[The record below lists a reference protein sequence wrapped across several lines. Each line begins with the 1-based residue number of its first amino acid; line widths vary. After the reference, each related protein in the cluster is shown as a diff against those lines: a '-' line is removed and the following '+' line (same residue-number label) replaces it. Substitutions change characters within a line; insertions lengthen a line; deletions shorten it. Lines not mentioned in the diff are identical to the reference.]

1 MRAVGESAHAARIR
15 RSMTE
20 VNGAPRSSLRTAV
33 ISGLASAAA
42 VCAIFLAAGA
52 FEDEPDRASGGA
64 ATAPAAPGPSVREVY
79 ERARLAVVLI
89 DHRPPGVRPRTGP
102 PSRGD
107 RIATGTGFV
116 IDRSGHV
123 VTNQHIVAG
132 RGTTTVQF
140 DPADEPVRATV
151 VRRDAA
157 TDLAVVRV
165 APHRAPRLTALP
177 LGDSRDVRIGD
188 RAIAIGNPFGLERS
202 LTVGVVSALG
212 RRMTSPDGTRIRN
225 VVQTDAAINP
235 GNSGGPL
242 LDGAGRVI
250 GVMTQGRG
258 SGIAFAVP
266 VDTVKRV
273 VARALQRGRGRTAG

>member
-1 MRAVGESAHAARIR
+1 MS
-15 RSMTE
+15 E
-20 VNGAPRSSLRTAV
+20 VNASPGSSLRTAV
-33 ISGLASAAA
+33 VSGLASAGA

-52 FEDEPDRASGGA
+52 FEDESDRRRGGA
-64 ATAPAAPGPSVREVY
+64 ATTPAASGSSVREVY
-79 ERARLAVVLI
+79 ERARRAVVLI

-102 PSRGD
+102 PRRGD

-116 IDRSGHV
+116 IDRFGRI

-140 DPADEPVRATV
+140 GPGDDPVRARV
-151 VRRDAA
+151 VRRDAS
-157 TDLAVVRV
+157 TDLAVLRV
-165 APHRAPRLTALP
+165 DRARAPRLTPLP
-177 LGDSRDVRIGD
+177 LGASDDVRVGD
-188 RAIAIGNPFGLERS
+188 AAIAIGNPFGLERS
-202 LTVGVVSALG
+202 LSVGVVSALG
-212 RRMTSPDGTRIRN
+212 RRITAPDGTRIRN

-242 LDGAGRVI
+242 LDARGRVI

-266 VDTVKRV
+266 VDTVRRV
-273 VARALQRGRGRTAG
+273 VADARRRSRGR

>member
-1 MRAVGESAHAARIR
+1 
-15 RSMTE
+15 MTD
-20 VNGAPRSSLRTAV
+20 VNGAPRSSLRTAL
-33 ISGLASAAA
+33 ISGLASAGA

-52 FEDEPDRASGGA
+52 FEDEPGRSGAGA
-64 ATAPAAPGPSVREVY
+64 ATPPAARAPSVREVY

-107 RIATGTGFV
+107 RIATGSGFV
-116 IDRSGHV
+116 IDRSGHI
-123 VTNQHIVAG
+123 VTNQHIVAR

-140 DPADEPVRATV
+140 HPGDDPVRARI
-151 VRRDAA
+151 VRRDAS
-157 TDLAVVRV
+157 TDLAVLRV
-165 APHRAPRLTALP
+165 DRARAPRLTPLP
-177 LGDSRDVRIGD
+177 LGDVGAVRVGD
-188 RAIAIGNPFGLERS
+188 AAIAIGNPFGLERS
-202 LTVGVVSALG
+202 LSVGVVSALG
-212 RRMTSPDGTRIRN
+212 RRITSPDGTRIRS

-242 LDGAGRVI
+242 LDERGRVI

-266 VDTVKRV
+266 VRAVRKV
-273 VARALQRGRGRTAG
+273 VAEARRRGR

>member
-1 MRAVGESAHAARIR
+1 
-15 RSMTE
+15 MTE
-20 VNGAPRSSLRTAV
+20 VNGAPRSSLRTGL
-33 ISGLASAAA
+33 ISGLASAGA

-52 FEDEPDRASGGA
+52 FEDESDRRAAGA
-64 ATAPAAPGPSVREVY
+64 ATTPAAPGPSVRQVY
-79 ERARLAVVLI
+79 ERARRAVVLI

-107 RIATGTGFV
+107 RIATGSGFV
-116 IDRSGHV
+116 IDRSV
-123 VTNQHIVAG
+123 RIVTNQHIVAG

-140 DPADEPVRATV
+140 DPDDDPVRARI

-157 TDLAVVRV
+157 TGLAVVQVDRT
-165 APHRAPRLTALP
+165 RAPRLTPLP
-177 LGDSRDVRIGD
+177 LGDAGAVRVGDV
-188 RAIAIGNPFGLERS
+188 AIAIGNPFGLERS
-202 LTVGVVSALG
+202 LSVGVVSALG
-212 RRMTSPDGTRIRN
+212 RRITSPDGTRIRN

-242 LDGAGRVI
+242 LDEAGRVI

-266 VDTVKRV
+266 VGTVRKV
-273 VARALQRGRGRTAG
+273 VAEARRRGR